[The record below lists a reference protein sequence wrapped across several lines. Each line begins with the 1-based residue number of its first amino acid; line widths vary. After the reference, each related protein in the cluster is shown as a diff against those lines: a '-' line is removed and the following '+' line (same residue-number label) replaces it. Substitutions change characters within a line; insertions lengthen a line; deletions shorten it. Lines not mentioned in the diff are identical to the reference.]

1 MNERKISALEKRNK
15 HNEISPTPTRRK
27 FESVTRIF
35 LASEKS
41 RDIFCPYCGNPL
53 NFGSEV
59 EWMGPDAFLC
69 TSCDKLLHISLI
81 QRALRDLGVI
91 K

>member
-1 MNERKISALEKRNK
+1 MNERKISTLEK
-15 HNEISPTPTRRK
+15 HSEQDEISSIPTRRK
-27 FESVTRIF
+27 FQSVTRIF

-41 RDIFCPYCGNPL
+41 KDIFCPYCGNPL
-53 NFGSEV
+53 NFSSEV

-69 TSCDKLLHISLI
+69 TSCEKLLHITLI
-81 QRALRDLGVI
+81 HRALRDLGVI

>member
-1 MNERKISALEKRNK
+1 MNERKISTLEKHNK
-15 HNEISPTPTRRK
+15 KDELSSVHSSRK
-27 FESVTRIF
+27 FQSVTRIF

-53 NFGSEV
+53 NFGSAV

-69 TSCDKLLHISLI
+69 PSCE
-81 QRALRDLGVI
+81 
-91 K
+91 

>member
-1 MNERKISALEKRNK
+1 MNERKIRTLEKHNK
-15 HNEISPTPTRRK
+15 PDEISSIPVERK
-27 FESVTRIF
+27 FQSVTRIF

-41 RDIFCPYCGNPL
+41 RDVFCPYCGNPL
-53 NFGSEV
+53 NFDTAI

-81 QRALRDLGVI
+81 HRALRDLGVI